1 MGALLRGV
9 KRDEV
14 RRGQVLIAPGS
25 MKAVKG
31 FLAQIYVSCGTSLY
45 SFDILSGNRF

>member
-9 KRDEV
+9 KREAV

-25 MKAVKG
+25 MKPVKS
-31 FLAQIYVSCGTSLY
+31 FLAQIYVSTNTYHNVDTHTAC
-45 SFDILSGNRF
+45 